1 MDLVVRGTL
10 PTGETCSPAELH
22 VKLVEQVEWEM
33 RHLWKQEYMDI
44 LREGLR
50 VYGLVLDNFQD
61 ARIISQHAL
70 TGVTDLPMHVIQR
83 ALRFVSV
90 VKRAKWDTPDGV
102 APERVEVVIQT
113 AKLAAAF
120 LRVADAVLN
129 ALTLDTDVY
138 MNDRFVLLLEAPDDS
153 GQMWFPVE
161 PLRPSDVAAVESAL
175 SLFDSI
181 STIQTSSG
189 RDDPNTNIFAKVPSP
204 LCGWSKFAQVAESG
218 PTWKDPRECCLC
230 HLCGDDD
237 AGFIDRVASESKDK
251 DRTIHLGRLLPF
263 SDGGFVH
270 TGCALWS
277 SEVWEDSS
285 ESLVHA
291 VEKARSRGSQ
301 LKCFGCG
308 SYGAT
313 VGCNKS
319 NCMFNYHLPC
329 AMYCGAVFTTDQ
341 QVFCASHRTSATT
354 VILEKVT
361 FEPMKTIMI
370 ADERKNSEKECLEG
384 PGSELCSRLGALVV
398 HSLGKIEYECDG
410 FHSEDYIT
418 PPGYMATRI
427 FWSVTAPRDRTLY
440 VLKIEKV
447 DGEPQFSITP
457 ADNPLTSLTGSTAE
471 EVYETLLLRVKEA
484 NSDLFSVDDFFSKLP
499 AARRTMRKTFGLN
512 GPQFFGFGLD
522 HIRKV
527 LETRPGVEAVV
538 APLTDV
544 SPKYRFCF
552 HSPQLGVLKDLMR
565 KRAAVKAEQALK
577 NSSGCART
585 EGIKAVTVSGGS
597 GRITRALV
605 RSAEEDLPDG
615 GAGSSAVAKKGEEK
629 ARLDR
634 NQAQVKYKRMKSVPL
649 EHRLVTRRSHIH
661 GWGLFTKLEISK
673 DDPIVEYMGEIIRQ
687 PIADIREN
695 AYEISGEGSCYM
707 FRLDLHR
714 IVDATKIGCMARFMN
729 HSCQPNAYAKLINV
743 DTEAGQDRKIV
754 VFANRDIASG
764 EEITYGMFDGD
775 GRLLC

>member
-1 MDLVVRGTL
+1 
-10 PTGETCSPAELH
+10 
-22 VKLVEQVEWEM
+22 
-33 RHLWKQEYMDI
+33 
-44 LREGLR
+44 
-50 VYGLVLDNFQD
+50 
-61 ARIISQHAL
+61 
-70 TGVTDLPMHVIQR
+70 
-83 ALRFVSV
+83 
-90 VKRAKWDTPDGV
+90 
-102 APERVEVVIQT
+102 
-113 AKLAAAF
+113 
-120 LRVADAVLN
+120 
-129 ALTLDTDVY
+129 
-138 MNDRFVLLLEAPDDS
+138 
-153 GQMWFPVE
+153 
-161 PLRPSDVAAVESAL
+161 
-175 SLFDSI
+175 
-181 STIQTSSG
+181 
-189 RDDPNTNIFAKVPSP
+189 
-204 LCGWSKFAQVAESG
+204 
-218 PTWKDPRECCLC
+218 
-230 HLCGDDD
+230 
-237 AGFIDRVASESKDK
+237 
-251 DRTIHLGRLLPF
+251 
-263 SDGGFVH
+263 
-270 TGCALWS
+270 
-277 SEVWEDSS
+277 
-285 ESLVHA
+285 
-291 VEKARSRGSQ
+291 
-301 LKCFGCG
+301 
-308 SYGAT
+308 
-313 VGCNKS
+313 
-319 NCMFNYHLPC
+319 
-329 AMYCGAVFTTDQ
+329 
-341 QVFCASHRTSATT
+341 
-354 VILEKVT
+354 
-361 FEPMKTIMI
+361 
-370 ADERKNSEKECLEG
+370 
-384 PGSELCSRLGALVV
+384 
-398 HSLGKIEYECDG
+398 
-410 FHSEDYIT
+410 
-418 PPGYMATRI
+418 
-427 FWSVTAPRDRTLY
+427 
-440 VLKIEKV
+440 
-447 DGEPQFSITP
+447 
-457 ADNPLTSLTGSTAE
+457 
-471 EVYETLLLRVKEA
+471 
-484 NSDLFSVDDFFSKLP
+484 
-499 AARRTMRKTFGLN
+499 MRKTFGLN